1 MNKLYFGTAGSPR
14 NPENLSTADG
24 IKRIA
29 ELGLDCLEVEF
40 VQGVRMSTETAQQV
54 AAVAANRNIRLSV
67 HAPYF
72 INLNAQDLEKVK
84 ASQVRL
90 MQSAR
95 AASLCGARDV
105 AFHAAYYMGSSPEKA
120 YDVVK
125 KHLLEVTDQLTKENI
140 NITLR
145 PEVMGKLSQFGT
157 LDELLNLSS
166 EMNGVAPCIDFA
178 HWHARTGKYNSYEEF
193 SGVLAK
199 IEKRLGK
206 SALKNMHIH
215 VAGIAYG
222 NKGEL
227 NHLNLQDSD
236 LRYEELL
243 RALNDFRVS
252 GLLICESPNLEDD
265 ARLLQTTYTN
275 LHNKNS

>member
-1 MNKLYFGTAGSPR
+1 LIQA
-14 NPENLSTADG
+14 
-24 IKRIA
+24 
-29 ELGLDCLEVEF
+29 
-40 VQGVRMSTETAQQV
+40 
-54 AAVAANRNIRLSV
+54 
-67 HAPYF
+67 
-72 INLNAQDLEKVK
+72 
-84 ASQVRL
+84 
-90 MQSAR
+90 AR
-95 AASLCGARDV
+95 AASLCGAGDI
-105 AFHAAYYMGSSPEKA
+105 AFHAAFYMGSSPEET
-120 YDVVK
+120 YEVVK
-125 KHLLEVTDQLTKENI
+125 KYLLEVIAQLTEEKI
-140 NITLR
+140 GVTLR

-199 IEKRLGK
+199 TEKRLGK
-206 SALKNMHIH
+206 RALANMHIH

-227 NHLNLQDSD
+227 HHLNLGDSD
-236 LRYEELL
+236 FKYEELL
-243 RALNDFRVS
+243 RALNDFRVG

-265 ARLLQTTYTN
+265 ARLLQTAYIN

>member
-1 MNKLYFGTAGSPR
+1 MNKLYFGTAGAPR
-14 NPENLSTADG
+14 NPSNLSTVDG

-40 VQGVRMSTETAQQV
+40 VQGVRMSKETAQQIAV
-54 AAVAANRNIRLSV
+54 VAANRNIRLSV

-72 INLNAQDLEKVK
+72 INLHAHELEKVQ

-105 AFHAAYYMGSSPEKA
+105 AFHAAYYMGISPEKT

-125 KHLLEVTDQLTKENI
+125 KYLLEVIEQLTKEKI
-140 NITLR
+140 DVTLR

-157 LDELLNLSS
+157 LDELLNLST
-166 EMNGVAPCIDFA
+166 EMNGVSPCIDFA

-206 SALKNMHIH
+206 KALENMHIH

-236 LRYEELL
+236 FKYEELL
-243 RALNDFRVS
+243 RALNDFRVG

-265 ARLLQTTYTN
+265 ARLLQTTYIN
-275 LHNKNS
+275 LHNKNP

>member
-1 MNKLYFGTAGSPR
+1 MNKLHFGTAGAPR
-14 NPENLSTADG
+14 NPSNLSTVDG

-40 VQGVRMSTETAQQV
+40 VQGVRMSKETAQQIAV
-54 AAVAANRNIRLSV
+54 VAANRNIGLSV

-105 AFHAAYYMGSSPEKA
+105 VFHAAYYMGSSPEKA
-120 YDVVK
+120 YDTVK
-125 KHLLEVTDQLTKENI
+125 KYLAEVIDQMVAEKI
-140 NITLR
+140 SVTLR
-145 PEVMGKLSQFGT
+145 PEVMGKVSQFGT
-157 LDELLNLSS
+157 LDELLTLSS
-166 EMNGVAPCIDFA
+166 EMKGVAPCVDFA

-206 SALKNMHIH
+206 SALENMHIH

-236 LRYEELL
+236 FKYEELL
-243 RALNDFRVS
+243 RVLNDFKVG